1 MLALLRARPTGAS
14 ICPSEVARLADPE
27 GWRSRME
34 AARAA
39 ARRLVA
45 RGLCEITQ
53 SGRVVEPSTARGPI
67 RVRLAPAR
75 LVAAR
80 PPV

>member
-1 MLALLRARPTGAS
+1 MLALLRARRAGAS
-14 ICPSEVARLADPE
+14 LCPSEVARRVDPA
-27 GWRSRME
+27 GWRSSME
-34 AARAA
+34 ASRAA

-67 RVRLAPAR
+67 RVRLARHDAMPRATKR
-75 LVAAR
+75 
-80 PPV
+80 